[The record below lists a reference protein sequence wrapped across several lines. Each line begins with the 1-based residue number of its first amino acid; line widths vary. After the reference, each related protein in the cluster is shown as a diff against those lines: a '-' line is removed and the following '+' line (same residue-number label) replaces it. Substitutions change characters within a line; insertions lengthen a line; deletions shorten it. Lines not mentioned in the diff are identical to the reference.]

1 MFFLNFK
8 KFFFFLVFDFAKF
21 AIANK
26 VQKSYQTS
34 PQFQNK
40 KLKLSQILACVNNL
54 SSVKLLEK
62 SYLNPKTKNVKKLLQ
77 LLEATS
83 FDENEDEIIRKS
95 DKDLKNP
102 REEVISI
109 VGEEEEEEE
118 DVEMK
123 DENVNTSNVNVTY
136 SKG

>member
-1 MFFLNFK
+1 M
-8 KFFFFLVFDFAKF
+8 FDFAKF

-26 VQKSYQTS
+26 VQKNYQTS

-109 VGEEEEEEE
+109 VGEEEEEE